1 MPNENNE
8 KYVPEKLV
16 DFKVDEN
23 GEKYYLVKWSGCPKE
38 ENSWVHR
45 SKLGCY
51 FMMDQIEREKA
62 REEETVEPITVS
74 VRRYDRSRRQGFV
87 PFEERI
93 TGFDLG
99 RTPEMVLGL
108 TDVSGELEFLIKWK
122 GVYEAD
128 LIPRE
133 IANVR
138 CPQIVIKFYEE
149 NLFWKSPC
157 PDCEKK

>member
-1 MPNENNE
+1 MSNGENNSKNYPTFAG
-8 KYVPEKLV
+8 KYIPERLV

-23 GEKYYLVKWSGCPKE
+23 GEKYYLVKWLGIPKE
-38 ENSWVHR
+38 QNSWEHR
-45 SKLGCY
+45 SNLGCY
-51 FMMDQIEREKA
+51 YMMDQIEREKA
-62 REEETVEPITVS
+62 RVLEKKTPITVS
-74 VRRYDRSRRQGFV
+74 VRRYTTSRRQGFV
-87 PFEERI
+87 PFEDRI

-133 IANVR
+133 IANER
-138 CPQIVIKFYEE
+138 CPQIVIKFYED
-149 NLFWKSPC
+149 NLVW
-157 PDCEKK
+157 